1 VLFKSRKPPPLP
13 EASRMGFRSLLVLKK
28 LGFDLREK
36 YDALLDRHLTG
47 EIARLASRLDPDRVV
62 RLPRRDPDE
71 LNVV

>member
-1 VLFKSRKPPPLP
+1 MLFKNHKPPPLP

-28 LGFDLREK
+28 LGFDLRER
-36 YDALLDRHLTG
+36 YDALLDNHLTG

-62 RLPRRDPDE
+62 SLPRRDPNE